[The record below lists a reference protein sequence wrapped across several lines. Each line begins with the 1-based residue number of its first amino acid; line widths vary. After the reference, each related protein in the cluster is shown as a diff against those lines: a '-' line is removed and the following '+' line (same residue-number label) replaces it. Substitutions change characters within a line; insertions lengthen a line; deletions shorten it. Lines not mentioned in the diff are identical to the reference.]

1 MSRLRDCRYHLR
13 QWRLD
18 QSVWDVWVIA
28 VSVGI
33 LLAILYMQ
41 ACR

>member
-1 MSRLRDCRYHLR
+1 MSRLRDARHYAR

-33 LLAILYMQ
+33 LLAIFYIQ